1 MAVADEDSGAAAKP
15 LGLWMA
21 TALVVGSMIGSGVFL
36 LPAALAPY
44 GAASL
49 IGWAITL
56 CGALLLAATF
66 ARLAVANPATGGP
79 YAYARRAFGDFV
91 GFQTAW
97 GYWIAVWAGNA
108 AIAVAFVGYLAH
120 FWHALG
126 TNKPLAAGVGLA
138 AIWVLTAVN
147 AYGVRQGGV
156 VQVVTTVVKLV
167 PLLLIAVGGLFFIKS
182 ANFGPFNAS
191 GTSAFSAVTAA
202 APDGTVFAYLYDVDT
217 WGRGKLITHAPQSWI
232 GRPAGHPIP
241 LDVALYATG
250 YDLPPGHRLALVLDS
265 SDPLYAGRT
274 PLASA
279 VTFGSPAV
287 DPSTLT
293 VPLR

>member
-1 MAVADEDSGAAAKP
+1 MRTQPARRR

-21 TALVVGSMIGSGVFL
+21 SALVVGNMIGSGVFL
-36 LPAALAPY
+36 LPSSLAKYGPISLVAWVFTAA
-44 GAASL
+44 GAV
-49 IGWAITL
+49 
-56 CGALLLAATF
+56 LLALVF
-66 ARLAVANPATGGP
+66 ARLARAYPKTGGP

-191 GTSAFSAVTAA
+191 GTSAKRTDAA
-202 APDGTVFAYLYDVDT
+202 QKATKSDEIDFRHSVEFM
-217 WGRGKLITHAPQSWI
+217 
-232 GRPAGHPIP
+232 RPPAAG
-241 LDVALYATG
+241 
-250 YDLPPGHRLALVLDS
+250 PPVR
-265 SDPLYAGRT
+265 
-274 PLASA
+274 
-279 VTFGSPAV
+279 
-287 DPSTLT
+287 
-293 VPLR
+293 PLRRGVRYGPCPR